1 MVTASHN
8 HIDDNGVK
16 IIDYDGNMLATEL
29 ERIIEGLV
37 NEQDLQKGYN
47 DMQASLQ
54 KYFKREANNVNPI
67 VIIGYDTRPSSES
80 LVDLLR

>member
-16 IIDYDGNMLATEL
+16 IVDYDGNMLITEL
-29 ERIIEGLV
+29 ERVIEGLV

-47 DMQASLQ
+47 DMQDSLR
-54 KYFKREANNVNPI
+54 KYFNREANNANPI
-67 VIIGYDTRPSSES
+67 VIIGHDTRPSSEP